1 MKLINLIILCL
12 FTISANSQND
22 QILNKISD
30 SNGSYYFTKAIL
42 TVYNSNTQK
51 EVFTQVFNDTAS
63 LKELIDLP
71 YPSHPIFLSAEI
83 ESGILRECK
92 LWNNNKDYIV
102 ENNGMLL
109 TPTKEINFYPN
120 DSLRINVKR
129 SDIFSD
135 HYQLSPLYTLK
146 IKDRT
151 ATFTFREYYGNTLY
165 DFPLQGEL
173 TVILDKDKSIK

>member
-1 MKLINLIILCL
+1 MKLSNLIILCL

-22 QILNKISD
+22 QIPNESLET
-30 SNGSYYFTKAIL
+30 NGSYYFTKAIL

-51 EVFTQVFNDTAS
+51 EVFTQVFNDTVS
-63 LKELIDLP
+63 LKKLIDLP
-71 YPSHPIFLSAEI
+71 FPSLPIFLSAEI

-102 ENNGMLL
+102 ENNEMLL
-109 TPTKEINFYPN
+109 TPAKEINFSPN

-146 IKDRT
+146 IKDHT
-151 ATFTFREYYGNTLY
+151 ATFTFRKYYGNTLY
-165 DFPLQGEL
+165 DFPLEGEL

>member
-1 MKLINLIILCL
+1 MKLFNLIILCL
-12 FTISANSQND
+12 FAISAYPQND
-22 QILNKISD
+22 QTPNESLET
-30 SNGSYYFTKAIL
+30 NGSYYFTKATL

-51 EVFTQVFNDTAS
+51 EVFTQVFNDTVS
-63 LKELIDLP
+63 LKKLIDLP
-71 YPSHPIFLSAEI
+71 FPSHPIFLSAEI

-92 LWNNNKDYIV
+92 LWNNDKDYIV

-109 TPTKEINFYPN
+109 TPVKEINFSPN
-120 DSLRINVKR
+120 DSLRNIDKR

-151 ATFTFREYYGNTLY
+151 ATFTFRKYYGNTLY
-165 DFPLQGEL
+165 DFPLEGEL